1 MLHPASHWYPFLKH
15 FCLFN
20 AHFIHHLTVFW
31 WWSPGEMALQILI
44 RGRRSILFYRRET
57 EAQRRPGTAA
67 HPGLHEQENQA
78 TGWGFSICCR
88 ALGPPMVPQP
98 SAPAPAPPH
107 LQEPLGR
114 REAAQA
120 QAEQD
125 PAPGQAACF
134 VVLWELLADLAVNFV
149 PERHRALG
157 GQAGGWLWGRGG
169 ALYFVYKL
177 SLNLWLIPHLHM
189 SEADSRQRS
198 KG

>member
-1 MLHPASHWYPFLKH
+1 
-15 FCLFN
+15 
-20 AHFIHHLTVFW
+20 
-31 WWSPGEMALQILI
+31 MALQILI

-57 EAQRRPGTAA
+57 EAQRKPGAAA
-67 HPGLHEQENQA
+67 HPGLQENQA
-78 TGWGFSICCR
+78 VGGDFSICCR
-88 ALGPPMVPQP
+88 ALGPPVLPPP

-120 QAEQD
+120 QPEQD

-134 VVLWELLADLAVNFV
+134 VVLRELLADLAVNFV
-149 PERHRALG
+149 PERHRVLG

-169 ALYFVYKL
+169 ALYFVCKIF
-177 SLNLWLIPHLHM
+177 LNLWLTPGLHV
-189 SEADSRQRS
+189 SEADSRQCS